1 MKYKLIFLLTGL
13 LIYFS
18 LQAQHQA
25 KAILH
30 YIFPEFKS
38 GTILMKNG
46 TRNNAMLNFN
56 AATEEMV
63 FDQNGQILA
72 LAETTLNQLDTVFIN
87 DRKFVLLNN
96 LFAEVINQNDY
107 KLFIQHKCRIIPP
120 GKPSAFGGTS
130 QLSSTSSYS
139 SWMGNGKVYQ
149 LELPDDYKVNPYE
162 VYWLDNGSGWKSFSS
177 IGQIKRFYSK
187 QKALYNTYTKENKVD
202 FKDQG
207 SVTGLIHFMETNSH

>member
-1 MKYKLIFLLTGL
+1 
-13 LIYFS
+13 
-18 LQAQHQA
+18 
-25 KAILH
+25 
-30 YIFPEFKS
+30 
-38 GTILMKNG
+38 MKNG